1 MSITYEDLP
10 VTYGTGEILKDSH
23 DWRTSKLKTNAVAL
37 ELDYVGRSQRMFDC
51 GSSLSF
57 AVSANNDM
65 RLYRA
70 NFCRDRMCPACQKR
84 RSLVLFHQVRNIC
97 QSIQNE
103 NPTYKYLMLTLTVP
117 NVKAENLSDEIKHLM
132 KSWDRLTK
140 RKEFKSKIKG
150 WFRALEVT
158 YNSDRDDYHPHFHI
172 LLCVSSN
179 YFKKNYIT
187 QARWLELWQEATRY
201 PQITQVDIRAIKPN
215 KKRQFKNQLNLIDSP
230 AGEINPDIDSV
241 SSAAAE
247 VAKYAVKPSDYLTK
261 LDDGSWVAD
270 KLIVNQLAE
279 SLNYK
284 RLVAFG
290 GIMRE
295 HLQKLKLADV
305 DSSEIDLINI
315 EGDKAAIDAVMIKVF
330 RWNIGFSNYIG

>member
-10 VTYGTGEILKDSH
+10 VTYGTGEILEDSH

-37 ELDYVGRSQRMFDC
+37 ELDFVGRSQRMFDC

-57 AVSANNDM
+57 AVSAENEM
-65 RLYRA
+65 RLHRA
-70 NFCRDRMCPACQKR
+70 FFCKDRMCPSCQKR
-84 RSLVLFHQVRNIC
+84 RSLVLFHQVKNIC

-132 KSWDRLTK
+132 KSWKRISE

-158 YNSDRDDYHPHFHI
+158 YNSERDDYHPHFHV

-179 YFKKNYIT
+179 YFNGKNYIP

-215 KKRQFKNQLNLIDSP
+215 KKRMAKAADSK
-230 AGEINPDIDSV
+230 PDIDAV

-247 VAKYAVKPSDYLTK
+247 VAKYSVKPSDYLTK
-261 LDDGSWVAD
+261 LSDGTWVAD
-270 KLIVNQLAE
+270 KPIVNQLAE

-290 GIMRE
+290 GIMKE
-295 HLQKLKLADV
+295 HLKKLKLADV

-330 RWNIGFSNYIG
+330 RWNVGFSNYIG

>member
-1 MSITYEDLP
+1 MSIAYDSLP
-10 VTYGTGEILKDSH
+10 VIHGTGEILKDSH

-84 RSLVLFHQVRNIC
+84 RSLVLFHQVKNIC

-103 NPTYKYLMLTLTVP
+103 NPTYKYLLLTLTVP
-117 NVKAENLSDEIKHLM
+117 NVKGENLSDELTHLM
-132 KSWDRLTK
+132 KSWDRISR

-150 WFRALEVT
+150 WFRALEIT
-158 YNSDRDDYHPHFHI
+158 YNSERDDYHPHFHV

-179 YFKKNYIT
+179 YFGKNYIP

-215 KKRQFKNQLNLIDSP
+215 KKRDSD
-230 AGEINPDIDSV
+230 AL
-241 SSAAAE
+241 SASAAE
-247 VAKYAVKPSDYLTK
+247 VAKYSTKPSDYIK
-261 LDDGSWVAD
+261 KQPSGSWMAN
-270 KLIVNQLAE
+270 KAIVNQLAE
-279 SLNYK
+279 SLSYR

-290 GIMRE
+290 GLMKD
-295 HLQKLKLADV
+295 HLKKLKMADV
-305 DSSEIDLINI
+305 DSSEVDLINI
-315 EGDKAAIDAVMIKVF
+315 EGDKATIDAVMVKVF